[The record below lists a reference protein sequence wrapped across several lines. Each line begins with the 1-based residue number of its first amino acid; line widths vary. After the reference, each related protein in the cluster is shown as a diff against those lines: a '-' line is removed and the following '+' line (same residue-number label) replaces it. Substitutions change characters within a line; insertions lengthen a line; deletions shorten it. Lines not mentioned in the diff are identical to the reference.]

1 MRESIMEL
9 YEGEEGERFNLKRSY
24 KWILNEMSYKDFR
37 AFATLHF
44 VDTRGGYSF
53 DYKYMVEEE
62 HDTPSAREDYLKYM
76 MYKLVQ
82 NIETPSVKLWGV
94 EDA

>member
-1 MRESIMEL
+1 MKESIMEL
-9 YEGEEGERFNLKRSY
+9 HRGEEGERFNLEKTY
-24 KWILNEMSYKDFR
+24 EWILDEMSYKDFR

-44 VDTRGGYSF
+44 VDTIRGYSF
-53 DYKYMVEEE
+53 SYKYMVDEE

-82 NIETPSVKLWGV
+82 NIETPSVKLWRV
-94 EDA
+94 EE